1 MAIFVDRPESFSSG
15 HIYYLGTDSYA
26 RFRQHSSS
34 SFGGDALTVKIKDGC
49 HLPYLSTDWNHFWA
63 CTTRPLGEHLREVSK
78 KSNQWSW
85 RRCNNEIVTML
96 SIEQKIVTM
105 LSIGQIAIL
114 KMAVVRQY
122 LLTDRNRFKV
132 DTTRHWKEFISKVL
146 AKFLKLFQRRC
157 DNGENRSWL
166 PAAIFVNGPECIRAD
181 TTRPLREQLWQVSKK
196 FWPVVSSEMR

>member
-1 MAIFVDRPESFSSG
+1 MAIFVDRPELFSSG

-26 RFRQHSSS
+26 RFRQNSFG
-34 SFGGDALTVKIKDGC
+34 SFGGDALTVKIKDGF

-63 CTTRPLGEHLREVSK
+63 STTRPLGEHLRKVSK

-96 SIEQKIVTM
+96 SI
-105 LSIGQIAIL
+105 GQIAIL
-114 KMAVVRQY
+114 KMAVVRPY
-122 LLTDRNRFKV
+122 LLTDRNCFKV
-132 DTTRHWKEFISKVL
+132 DTTRHWKEFICKVL
-146 AKFLKLFQRRC
+146 AKFLKLFRRRC

-166 PAAIFVNGPECIRAD
+166 PAAIFVNGTECIRAD

-196 FWPVVSSEMR
+196 FWPVVSEEMR